1 MFSKMIA
8 STSHIYIPSP
18 FYVLWI
24 DKLKGIIGNSM
35 QVSILMSRKMEAED
49 IFFDSEEIAEEK
61 TIALRSTNIMTRAHT
76 ECLQILRHG
85 NSRYIENF
93 IFERN

>member
-1 MFSKMIA
+1 
-8 STSHIYIPSP
+8 
-18 FYVLWI
+18 
-24 DKLKGIIGNSM
+24 M

-49 IFFDSEEIAEEK
+49 KFFESEEIAEEK

-85 NSRYIENF
+85 NQ
-93 IFERN
+93 